1 MNIISLVYRKKDTA
15 AAATACII
23 MALVLHKINP
33 THAHYG
39 PEISEQPNTAAVAD
53 SSGNNEPEVGR
64 IFGRLLTKIS
74 TVNRFYLTHDNLY
87 ESVLTN
93 PDGRTALEIAG
104 VITT

>member
-1 MNIISLVYRKKDTA
+1 MPIIGREK
-15 AAATACII
+15 
-23 MALVLHKINP
+23 
-33 THAHYG
+33 
-39 PEISEQPNTAAVAD
+39 PEQSNTAGAAE
-53 SSGNNEPEVGR
+53 SPGNNEPEVGR

-93 PDGRTALEIAG
+93 PDGRTALEIAS